1 MYPVGR
7 VGMKQNKVI
16 GLTGGIS
23 SGKSLVTAYLREKG
37 YPVLD
42 SDEIAK
48 DLQRDPM
55 VLKGLNELFP
65 GSVKEGK
72 LDRDQVGQLVFSNK
86 EARAK
91 LDAFMHPLVF
101 SVLSRQVKELSG
113 LVFIDMPLMIET
125 LKDQGDLS
133 YDEIWLVWV
142 PREIQISRLMKRDG
156 ISRDYAI
163 RKIDAQL
170 PLEEKK
176 SYASLVIDN
185 SQGPEETLKQVE
197 EELKRLCENTY

>member
-23 SGKSLVTAYLREKG
+23 SGKSLVTAYLREEG